1 MAAISVRHLTKRFRD
16 VLAVDDLSFEVQE
29 HTVTGFIG
37 PNGSGKTTTL
47 RTLLGLVHPSEGEAV
62 VNGRRYVEL
71 ARPAYEVGAA
81 LETTGFHPGRTA
93 RDHLRILAHPNG
105 IPNTR
110 VDAVLELVDLASA
123 ARRRVGG
130 FSLGM
135 RQRLMLAGALLGDP
149 PLLVLDEPTNGLD
162 PAGIHWLRDFL
173 RQRVQDGGTV
183 LVSSH
188 LLAELA
194 LAADDVV
201 IINKGRLVTQ
211 GSVAELAGSSGT
223 RVRVHSPQA
232 SELHAVLTAR
242 GIVADLNPPDEVV
255 ATDTTTQQVGEAV
268 AASGLVVYEMN
279 VERQNLEDTY
289 LQLTGTDAG
298 RPS

>member
-29 HTVTGFIG
+29 RTVTGFIG

-62 VNGRRYVEL
+62 VNGKRYVEL
-71 ARPAYEVGAA
+71 TRPAYEVGAA

-105 IPNTR
+105 IPGSR
-110 VDAVLELVDLASA
+110 VDEVLELVDLGSA

-162 PAGIHWLRDFL
+162 PAGVHWLRDFL
-173 RQRVQDGGTV
+173 RQRVDNGGTV

-201 IINKGRLVTQ
+201 IINQGRLVTQ
-211 GSVAELAGSSGT
+211 GSVAELTGSSGA

-232 SELHAVLTAR
+232 AELHAVLVAR
-242 GIVADLNPPDEVV
+242 GIAADLILPDEVV
-255 ATDTTTQQVGEAV
+255 ASDTTTQQVGEAV
-268 AASGLVVYEMN
+268 ASAGLVVYEMK

-289 LQLTGTDAG
+289 LQLTGSEGG